1 MPNDDTSSEE
11 SNQIQVKATVHNPA
25 KQSNQGTVAGNQQ
38 SQIMSTGPPT
48 QGTAS
53 VQQRNYAKDASL
65 GVSNSGGLSESQ
77 AYKVIM
83 LEII

>member
-25 KQSNQGTVAGNQQ
+25 KQSNQGTVPGNQQ
-38 SQIMSTGPPT
+38 SQMTTGPPT

-53 VQQRNYAKDASL
+53 VQQRNYAKDVSL

-77 AYKVIM
+77 AYKVIL